1 VKPRPTISEMVSFL
15 LNSENKNT
23 LMNLRQACSGILT
36 QLTDVV
42 TQINE
47 HDFTKPAET
56 LSNSTIGQHIRHT
69 LEFFLCFQ
77 QGYNNGVINYDKRA
91 HDKLIESDKFIALLA
106 IERIRSFIGT
116 FTDKPL
122 KLEVGYELVNDNFV
136 TIETTST
143 RELVYNIEHAVH
155 HMAIIKIGIREIAS
169 YIKLAP
175 DFGIAAS
182 TIRYKDS
189 TLSIHH

>member
-1 VKPRPTISEMVSFL
+1 
-15 LNSENKNT
+15 
-23 LMNLRQACSGILT
+23 MNLRNSCFGILT
-36 QLTDVV
+36 QLADLV

-47 HDFTKPAET
+47 HDFARPAET

-69 LEFFLCFQ
+69 LEFFLCFEH
-77 QGYNNGVINYDKRA
+77 GYGNGVINYDKRA
-91 HDKLIESDKFIALLA
+91 HDKLIETDKYIALSAIDRIMRFIA
-106 IERIRSFIGT
+106 T
-116 FTDKPL
+116 FVDKPL
-122 KLEVGYELVNDNFV
+122 KLEVGYDLVTEDFV
-136 TIETTST
+136 TIETNAT

-155 HMAIIKIGIREIAS
+155 HMAIMKIGIREIAS

-189 TLSIHH
+189 TISIHH